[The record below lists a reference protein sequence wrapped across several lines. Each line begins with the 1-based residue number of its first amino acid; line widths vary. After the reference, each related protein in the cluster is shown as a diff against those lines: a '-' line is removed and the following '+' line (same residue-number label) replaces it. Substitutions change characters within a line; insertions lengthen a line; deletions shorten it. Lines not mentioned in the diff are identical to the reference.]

1 MRQNRHFNKRNT
13 RIRAILKKRC
23 LLNLFCV
30 LFGIFLASPSI
41 SQQKQEKADSL
52 QYEVSVTLKLIQVY
66 VSDKEGNP
74 VHNLTKEDFLLYDNG
89 QLVSVTDFEI
99 HRLALPPEKGAEGHE
114 VQPEKGSKESPSI
127 SRKFFLLLD
136 AYRNDGL
143 GLKKARTMALHF
155 IETQVQ
161 PEDELGLLSYSIDRG
176 LVLHVPLT
184 TDHEKIREAA
194 KTIKLFPGITVG
206 SYGNGATSMDEALD
220 FTQSLSDFAV
230 SLRYIPG
237 YKHIILYSAGLPR
250 ALLLSDDPRL
260 RFEHERLAK
269 ELASSSSPIYTVDT
283 QGQRDL
289 VQGREQKGDHSL
301 RRLSAL
307 TGGRH
312 FPNVDY
318 QEAISEDIQNST
330 GNYYV
335 LGYYVDEAWD
345 GKYHEIKVK
354 VERKGVRVQ
363 AQKGYFSPK
372 AYAKFS
378 KLEKR
383 LHLLDLARN
392 PSPRFHLPKDIPS
405 ISGSWWDS
413 NSSVV
418 LHLTEIVP
426 ADLEEILA
434 NRVEFFTLV
443 YDDDGVLTA
452 EGKKDMDFTENLPE
466 RICTYTFFPQPP
478 GRYDYITILRNK
490 KTGAAARALSTVVIP
505 ENEDSQTALSGPI
518 LFVPGRGSLCLHMG
532 IEPAEGESP
541 AMDLNLDTIA
551 PRLGGS
557 ISPLVFDLSKNT
569 EALYAV
575 FRLKKEARDDQVLE
589 FVPRLR
595 SRTTDESYP
604 LSYSKR
610 NDIHTEYENTLVLE
624 LELIPVPPGKYV
636 LEIFLGGT
644 TLVQSLIFSQDVFI
658 R

>member
-1 MRQNRHFNKRNT
+1 
-13 RIRAILKKRC
+13 LKKSF
-23 LLNLFCV
+23 LLNFICV
-30 LFGIFLASPSI
+30 LFSILLASPSV
-41 SQQKQEKADSL
+41 SAQKQEKADSL
-52 QYEVSVTLKLIQVY
+52 QYEVSVTLKLIQIY

-74 VHNLTKEDFLLYDNG
+74 VRDLTKEDFLLYDNG
-89 QLVSVTDFEI
+89 KLVSVTDFEI
-99 HRLALPPEKGAEGHE
+99 HGLALPSKKGTGGPEVEPEKS
-114 VQPEKGSKESPSI
+114 SKELPSL

-161 PEDELGLLSYSIDRG
+161 PEDELGLLSYTLDRD
-176 LVLHVPLT
+176 LVLHEPLT

-206 SYGNGATSMDEALD
+206 SYGSGATSMDEALD
-220 FTQSLSDFAV
+220 FTKSLYDFAV

-237 YKHIILYSAGLPR
+237 YKHIILYSAGLPLT
-250 ALLLSDDPRL
+250 LLTSNDPRL

-283 QGQRDL
+283 QGHRDL

-354 VERKGVRVQ
+354 VEKKGVRIQ

-372 AYAKFS
+372 AYAKFT

-392 PSPRFHLPKDIPS
+392 PSSRSQLPKGIPS
-405 ISGSWWDS
+405 TSGSWRDS
-413 NSSVV
+413 NSSMV
-418 LHLTEIVP
+418 LYLTEIIP
-426 ADLEEILA
+426 SDLMEIITDK
-434 NRVEFFTLV
+434 VEFFTLV
-443 YDDDGVLTA
+443 YNDEGVLTA

-466 RICTYTFFPQPP
+466 RICSYTFFPQPP

-490 KTGAAARALSTVVIP
+490 KTGAASKAISTVVIP
-505 ENEDSQTALSGPI
+505 ENEDSQTSLSGPVI
-518 LFVPGRGSLCLHMG
+518 FVPGKESLCLPMEV
-532 IEPAEGESP
+532 EPAEGELT
-541 AMDLNLDTIA
+541 AIDLNLEAIA
-551 PRLGGS
+551 PQLEGS
-557 ISPLVFDLSKNT
+557 ISPLVFELGKNKT
-569 EALYAV
+569 ALYAV
-575 FRLKKEARDDQVLE
+575 FGLKKEARDDQDLE
-589 FVPRLR
+589 FGPRLR
-595 SRTTDESYP
+595 SRTTDESFP
-604 LSYSKR
+604 LGYSKR
-610 NDIHTEYENTLVLE
+610 NDIHTDYKNTFVLE

-636 LEIFLGGT
+636 LEIFVGRT
-644 TLVQSLIFSQDVFI
+644 TLVQSLIYSQDVLI

>member
-1 MRQNRHFNKRNT
+1 
-13 RIRAILKKRC
+13 L
-23 LLNLFCV
+23 
-30 LFGIFLASPSI
+30 I
-41 SQQKQEKADSL
+41 SAETQEKADAL

-74 VHNLTKEDFLLYDNG
+74 IHDLTKDDFLLYDNG

-99 HRLALPPEKGAEGHE
+99 HSLALPSEKGGVGPEVKPEKSSE
-114 VQPEKGSKESPSI
+114 ESPSL

-161 PEDELGLLSYSIDRG
+161 PEDELGLLSYTLDRG
-176 LVLHVPLT
+176 LILHEPLT
-184 TDHEKIREAA
+184 TNHEKIREAA

-206 SYGNGATSMDEALD
+206 GYGNGATSMDEALD
-220 FTQSLSDFAV
+220 FTKSLSDFAV

-237 YKHIILYSAGLPR
+237 YKHIILYSAGLPST
-250 ALLLSDDPRL
+250 LLTSDDPRL

-289 VQGREQKGDHSL
+289 VQGREQKGDHAL

-307 TGGRH
+307 TGGRY

-345 GKYHEIKVK
+345 GKYHEIKVN
-354 VERKGVRVQ
+354 VERRGVRVQ
-363 AQKGYFSPK
+363 AQKGYFSLK
-372 AYAKFS
+372 AYAKFT

-405 ISGSWWDS
+405 ISGSWRDS
-413 NSSVV
+413 NSPMV
-418 LHLTEIVP
+418 LHLTEIIP
-426 ADLEEILA
+426 ADLEEIVVDK
-434 NRVEFFTLV
+434 VEISTLV
-443 YDDDGVLTA
+443 YDDEGVLTA
-452 EGKKDMDFTENLPE
+452 EGKKDMDFTENLPG
-466 RICTYTFFPQPP
+466 RICTYTFFPQAP
-478 GRYDYITILRNK
+478 GRYEYITILRNK
-490 KTGAAARALSTVVIP
+490 KTGAAARAANTVVIP
-505 ENEDSQTALSGPI
+505 ENEDSQTALSGPV
-518 LFVPGRGSLCLHMG
+518 LFVPGRESLCLNIG
-532 IEPAEGESP
+532 IEPAEGESTTT
-541 AMDLNLDTIA
+541 DLNLDAIA
-551 PRLGGS
+551 PRLEGS
-557 ISPLVFDLSKNT
+557 ISPLVFELGKNT
-569 EALYAV
+569 TALYAV
-575 FRLKKEARDDQVLE
+575 FGLKEETKNDQDLE
-589 FVPRLR
+589 FVPRLL
-595 SRTTDESYP
+595 SKTTDVSYP
-604 LSYSKR
+604 LGYSKR
-610 NDIHTEYENTLVLE
+610 NDIHTEFENTLVLE

-636 LEIFLGGT
+636 LEIFVGGI

>member
-1 MRQNRHFNKRNT
+1 
-13 RIRAILKKRC
+13 LKKRF
-23 LLNLFCV
+23 LLNFFCV
-30 LFGIFLASPSI
+30 LFSILLDSPSV
-41 SQQKQEKADSL
+41 SAHKQEKADSL

-74 VHNLTKEDFLLYDNG
+74 VRDLTKEDFLLYDNG
-89 QLVSVTDFEI
+89 KLVSLTDFEV
-99 HRLALPPEKGAEGHE
+99 HSLALPSKKGAVGPEVEPEKS
-114 VQPEKGSKESPSI
+114 SKELPSL

-161 PEDELGLLSYSIDRG
+161 PEDELGLLSYTLDRG
-176 LVLHVPLT
+176 LVLHEPLT

-206 SYGNGATSMDEALD
+206 SYGSGATSMDEALD
-220 FTQSLSDFAV
+220 FTKSLNDFAV

-250 ALLLSDDPRL
+250 TLLTSNDPRL
-260 RFEHERLAK
+260 RFEHEQLAK

-307 TGGRH
+307 TGGCH

-335 LGYYVDEAWD
+335 LGCYVDEAWD
-345 GKYHEIKVK
+345 RKYHEIKVK
-354 VERKGVRVQ
+354 VERKGVKVQ

-372 AYAKFS
+372 AYAKFT

-392 PSPRFHLPKDIPS
+392 PSPRSQLPKDIPS
-405 ISGSWWDS
+405 TSGYWRDS
-413 NSSVV
+413 NFSMV
-418 LHLTEIVP
+418 LHLTEIIP
-426 ADLEEILA
+426 DDLMETTADE
-434 NRVEFFTLV
+434 VEFFTLV
-443 YDDDGVLTA
+443 YDDEGVLIA

-478 GRYDYITILRNK
+478 GRYDYVTILRNK
-490 KTGAAARALSTVVIP
+490 KTGAAAKAISTVVIP
-505 ENEDSQTALSGPI
+505 EKEDSQTALSGPVI
-518 LFVPGRGSLCLHMG
+518 FVPGKESLCLPLEV
-532 IEPAEGESP
+532 EPAEGEST
-541 AMDLNLDTIA
+541 AIDLNLGAIA
-551 PRLGGS
+551 PQLEGS
-557 ISPLVFDLSKNT
+557 ISPLVFELGKNT
-569 EALYAV
+569 TALYAV
-575 FRLKKEARDDQVLE
+575 FGLKKEARDDQDLE

-595 SRTTDESYP
+595 SRTTDESFP
-604 LSYSKR
+604 LGYSKR
-610 NDIHTEYENTLVLE
+610 NDIPTEYKNTFVLE
-624 LELIPVPPGKYV
+624 LELIPVPPGKYI
-636 LEIFLGGT
+636 LEIFVGRT
-644 TLVQSLIFSQDVFI
+644 TFVQSLIYSQDVLI